1 MADKKDKWLDG
12 KIPQYYLGKYHRT
25 GQIQARYVISD
36 FDLTYNVGNA
46 VAYLLRNSRK
56 HDSPIECLEKAIN
69 HLEFEIER
77 LKENP
82 TNINLKTDRRNL

>member
-1 MADKKDKWLDG
+1 MSNKKRVPNYYMG
-12 KIPQYYLGKYHRT
+12 KHHRT

-56 HDSPIECLEKAIN
+56 HDSPIECLEKAID
-69 HLEFEIER
+69 HLHFEIER
-77 LKENP
+77 LKEDP
-82 TNINLKTDRRNL
+82 TSNELKSDRRNIT